1 MFEFPIKP
9 PRPDPSPHICGNKK
23 FPVGAGAVQPS
34 AWSTPGPEAPP
45 GEAREAASARE
56 SRARELQRA
65 FRPRRGEAN
74 TDTSVSFSTSAFKP
88 AGGRHLRARGRR
100 GLRCA
105 RGAAAWPQPRRLC
118 VASPHPLER
127 RPQPPA
133 AGVGARGG
141 ASGGA
146 DPGAWGG
153 REGARGAQGP
163 ARSPG
168 AAGSR
173 PLLRRGGGGGPD
185 GQSVDAAVAEP
196 GRTRSGPGRGR
207 APGRP
212 APQRLQDG

>member
-1 MFEFPIKP
+1 M
-9 PRPDPSPHICGNKK
+9 
-23 FPVGAGAVQPS
+23 QPS
-34 AWSTPGPEAPP
+34 AWSAPGPEAPP
-45 GEAREAASARE
+45 GEAREAAPAPE

-65 FRPRRGEAN
+65 FRPRQGEAN

-105 RGAAAWPQPRRLC
+105 PGAAAWPQLPQLRAAFPSTPERRL
-118 VASPHPLER
+118 
-127 RPQPPA
+127 QPPA
-133 AGVGARGG
+133 ARAGARGG
-141 ASGGA
+141 AGRAEGRP
-146 DPGAWGG
+146 PGARGG
-153 REGARGAQGP
+153 LEGARGAQGP
-163 ARSPG
+163 ARPPG

-173 PLLRRGGGGGPD
+173 PLLLRREGGGPD

-212 APQRLQDG
+212 APERPQDG